1 MGEGNAVRV
10 GTKSVLFGA
19 HAFWFHPYV
28 VWRAFRRLYGRQPI
42 FWEAVAILVHDLGY
56 WGKPNMDGPEG
67 ETHPEGGA
75 RIIHWLYTKLHRSK
89 CEWAASHWACWTKY
103 HSRYYAHLH
112 NAKPTELC
120 WADKAS
126 IWFEPEWFYL
136 FRTRLSGELLE
147 YRLNAHKCIPLVFP
161 DRCWLHWYK
170 DKVVVQVR
178 DRIPARRGHHED
190 ENISESPMPDIV
202 KTLLQ

>member
-1 MGEGNAVRV
+1 MRV

-28 VWRAFRRLYGRQPI
+28 VWRAFRRLYGRQPT
-42 FWEAVAILVHDLGY
+42 FWEAVCILAHDLGY

-75 RIIHWLYTKLHRSK
+75 RLVAWLYKKLHFSR
-89 CEWAASHWACWTKY
+89 CDWAASHWYCWTVY
-103 HSRYYAHLH
+103 HSRYYAHKH
-112 NAKPTELC
+112 NANPSDLC

-136 FRTRLSGELLE
+136 LRVRLSGEQLE
-147 YRLNAHKCIPLVFP
+147 FRLNATKCIPLWLP

-170 DKVVVQVR
+170 NKVIAQVSAR
-178 DRIPARRGHHED
+178 TPAKQGHHLD
-190 ENISESPMPDIV
+190 EKCQEIPDTKNSNILIA
-202 KTLLQ
+202 Q